1 MATAIAIFV
10 AILILAVVVYAVMKV
25 ASDNDD
31 MVEKMIHDAF
41 ERAKEERRKGGKNE
55 QRYYKTIKRNRGHI
69 RK

>member
-31 MVEKMIHDAF
+31 MVEKMINKNG
-41 ERAKEERRKGGKNE
+41 EKEEEKWDNE
-55 QRYYKTIKRNRGHI
+55 
-69 RK
+69 